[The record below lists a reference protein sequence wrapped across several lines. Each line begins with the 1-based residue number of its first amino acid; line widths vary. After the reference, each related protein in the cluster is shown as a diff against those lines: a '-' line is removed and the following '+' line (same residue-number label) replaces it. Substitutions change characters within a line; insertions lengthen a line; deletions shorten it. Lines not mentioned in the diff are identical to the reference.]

1 MNFARLNRISKIT
14 LAAMALSSPAFGAT
28 ASVAAATAAATAPAS
43 THAASPPDPAKLEFF
58 EKSVRPL
65 LETHC
70 MECHSASKNKTKGG
84 LSMETASSMLKGGDT
99 GPALIAG
106 APEKSLLLQAVS
118 YADPDLKMPPE
129 GKRLSA
135 EQIAVLTHWIQTGA
149 TDPRAGKPP
158 GPDPELAKKHW
169 AFQPVS
175 KPKLPEVKKSSWP
188 RNSVDHF
195 VLAALESK
203 ELTPSPE
210 ASKQTLLR
218 RLSIDLTGLPPSA
231 QEMEAFLND
240 PAPDAYEKTVERLL
254 SSPRFGERWARH
266 WMDVARYSDTKGL
279 PAPINADRRF
289 HFAYSYR
296 DYLIDAYNADKPFD
310 QLIRE
315 QLAADMLPQDPEKKG
330 LAALGFITVGRCFQN
345 QINDIVDDRIDVV
358 TKGLLGLTVTCARCH
373 DHKFDPIPTADY
385 YSMHGIFMS
394 CEEPKERPI
403 IGHPEAA
410 PGYQDYLTK
419 RSEKLAKIEE
429 GVLEEV
435 KKANGELLAKIPDY
449 LIAAKEAPANA
460 YSKALDTFAGQRK
473 IVPISLQRW
482 IALLKKSADSPV
494 LGAWV
499 KFSNLPA
506 DGGDFQSQAAQLVG
520 QWRSNA
526 PQGWNP
532 KVLAAF
538 IEKPPTSL
546 LEAAQTYGRL
556 FAQAAKSYEEATTP
570 QKGASTEAPKETAN
584 GAAKKNETA
593 AAITPQKPMPLDP
606 DMESLRLCVMAE
618 GAPSCL
624 TPKEAEGPFGRKIFE
639 TRTKLKDQLDVLDA
653 THESAPARAMAIF
666 DKPQPVQ
673 PVIFLRGN
681 PGSRGPAVTRHFLS
695 ILEGPTPKPFTNG
708 SGRLELAEAI
718 ASPSN
723 PLTPRVA
730 VNRIWLHLFGRG
742 LVETPNDFGVR
753 TPAPAIP
760 GALDYLS
767 ARFIENK
774 WSTKSI
780 VRELVLSSTYR
791 QASFARPE
799 ALQKDPGNDLLHAM
813 RRRRLDFESLRD
825 ALLDISGKL
834 DETRGGRPVEL
845 TKAPFSSRR
854 SVYGYID
861 RQDLPSA
868 FRIFDFANPDI
879 SVGQRFETTVP
890 QQALFLMNNDFLAEL
905 SASLLKQPE
914 VSNAPEGAPRVQAL
928 FRRVYQRPASDQELA
943 ASLSMLTAMGG
954 DTSKSWPA
962 LAQTLL
968 LSNETAFAD

>member
-1 MNFARLNRISKIT
+1 MNVDRLKRISKIT
-14 LAAMALSSPAFGAT
+14 VAVMAMSAPAFGAT
-28 ASVAAATAAATAPAS
+28 APTAPAS
-43 THAASPPDPAKLEFF
+43 TNAANPADPAKLEFF

-84 LSMETASSMLKGGDT
+84 LSMETAASLLKGGDT
-99 GPALIAG
+99 GPALVAG
-106 APEKSLLLQAVS
+106 APEKSLLLRAVS
-118 YADPDLKMPPE
+118 YSDPDLKMPPE

-175 KPKLPEVKKSSWP
+175 KPKLPEVKKGSWP
-188 RNSVDHF
+188 RNAVDHF

-210 ASKQTLLR
+210 ASKPTLLR

-231 QEMEAFLND
+231 PEMDAFLKD
-240 PAPDAYEKTVERLL
+240 QSPDAYEKAVDRLL
-254 SSPRFGERWARH
+254 SSPHFGERWARH

-296 DYLIDAYNADKPFD
+296 DYLIDSYNADKPFD

-315 QLAADMLPQDPEKKG
+315 QLAADLLPQDPEKKG

-403 IGHPEAA
+403 IGNPEAA

-419 RSEKLAKIEE
+419 RAEKLAKIEE

-460 YSKALDTFAGQRK
+460 DGKALDTFAGQRK

-506 DGGDFQSQAAQLVG
+506 DVGDFQNQAAQLIG
-520 QWRSNA
+520 QWKSNA
-526 PQGWNP
+526 PQGWNSR
-532 KVLAAF
+532 VLAAF
-538 IEKPPTSL
+538 IEKPPASL

-556 FAQAAKSYEEATTP
+556 FTQAAKAYEETINP
-570 QKGASTEAPKETAN
+570 PKETLKDTAKD
-584 GAAKKNETA
+584 ATKKNEPA
-593 AAITPQKPMPLDP
+593 SAGTPQKPMPLDP

-639 TRTKLKDQLDVLDA
+639 TRTKLKDQLDLLDA

-681 PGSRGPAVTRHFLS
+681 PGSRGPAVPRHFLS
-695 ILEGPTPKPFTNG
+695 ILEGPEPKPFTHG

-767 ARFIENK
+767 SRFIENK
-774 WSTKSI
+774 WSTKSV

-799 ALQKDPGNDLLHAM
+799 ALQKDPGNDLLHTM

-825 ALLDISGKL
+825 ALLQISGKL
-834 DETRGGRPVEL
+834 EETRGGRPVEL

-868 FRIFDFANPDI
+868 LRIFDFANPDI

-928 FRRVYQRPASDQELA
+928 FQRVYQRPASNQELE
-943 ASLSMLTAMGG
+943 ASLSMLAAMGA
-954 DTSKSWPA
+954 DSSKSWPA